1 MSSRRHW
8 TYRRVLGYPTGS
20 LPSPCLPRGLSSSW
34 SSCGEWRAL
43 ARQPIS
49 WPSSRMSCSLH
60 CSARPSLWMVL
71 SMASS
76 SFCSPSGENCLIP
89 PSGRRLLSSVSSR
102 WPSALDRS
110 LCLPPTIASIM
121 AYTGE
126 TDREIVLI
134 LLSWIICFRDAMI
147 VTTLDTLTSLL
158 GGVTI
163 FAILGNLAH
172 NLQIENIRD
181 VVRSG
186 TGLAFISYPDAIS
199 KFQAVPQLFSVL
211 FFFMLFVLG
220 IGSIVALQSTIVT
233 IICDQFKSWKYWKVA
248 LATSICG
255 FLMGLVYVTPVS
267 SLNGCITKSF
277 NLFFIIFHSGRSMDS
292 DLSWFLWRHL
302 CGLSFGHF
310 WAGGHCVDLR

>member
-1 MSSRRHW
+1 
-8 TYRRVLGYPTGS
+8 
-20 LPSPCLPRGLSSSW
+20 
-34 SSCGEWRAL
+34 
-43 ARQPIS
+43 
-49 WPSSRMSCSLH
+49 
-60 CSARPSLWMVL
+60 
-71 SMASS
+71 
-76 SFCSPSGENCLIP
+76 
-89 PSGRRLLSSVSSR
+89 
-102 WPSALDRS
+102 
-110 LCLPPTIASIM
+110 
-121 AYTGE
+121 
-126 TDREIVLI
+126 
-134 LLSWIICFRDAMI
+134 MI

-277 NLFFIIFHSGRSMDS
+277 ILFFIIFHSGRSMDS
-292 DLSWFLWRHL
+292 DLS
-302 CGLSFGHF
+302 
-310 WAGGHCVDLR
+310 